1 MQQNHNKWYQDFFPP
16 APPLKLITKKIRR
29 YCFFTWKQLSKH
41 WLWAESLLAT
51 LLSYR
56 WRSMERHFLLH
67 LVRNKTMISPAFW
80 FLQYKNW
87 GEKELSWTNAL
98 KYGGRR
104 GASHPSMQL
113 GWEHGRADWHETV
126 TNCHCPQHLCGLQ
139 EETFQRKLRWTT
151 KKQHINRCK
160 MFLFKWNAHRS
171 AKETNFMLPNGRK
184 AAL

>member
-1 MQQNHNKWYQDFFPP
+1 MQQNHHKSYQDFSPP

-29 YCFFTWKQLSKH
+29 YCFFTWKQMSKH

-67 LVRNKTMISPAFW
+67 LVPNKTMISPAFW

-87 GEKELSWTNAL
+87 GEKRTLLNQRTEIWRKERS
-98 KYGGRR
+98 K
-104 GASHPSMQL
+104 P
-113 GWEHGRADWHETV
+113 
-126 TNCHCPQHLCGLQ
+126 PQHAAGLRTWLCRLAWN
-139 EETFQRKLRWTT
+139 RHKLSLSSTSLWFTRGNISKKTT

-171 AKETNFMLPNGRK
+171 AKEVNFMLPNGRK

>member
-1 MQQNHNKWYQDFFPP
+1 M
-16 APPLKLITKKIRR
+16 
-29 YCFFTWKQLSKH
+29 SKH

-67 LVRNKTMISPAFW
+67 LVHNKTMISPAFW

-139 EETFQRKLRWTT
+139 EETFQRKLRWTI